1 MAELTFDQLSPEEK
15 EAVVSFY
22 NSQGQDIGTPI
33 TEATLPPARQTL
45 SPPPVDVTSLDTG
58 EPVSAPNSSWRDM
71 VVATEVSPTRGIMTD
86 GPDMDEVQA
95 FQERNGL
102 PRDGVLDENTF
113 RAMSAQALG
122 QTQAP
127 DGPPVA
133 QEDPT
138 QPAPTEAPVTYTIQ
152 GGDTL
157 SKIASENTFT
167 LDQLKAANPDIT
179 NFNNVMVG
187 QEINLPVEGAPV
199 VETPAVQTPVV
210 DTPVVET
217 PAVEPVN
224 FWTEEKTLGLNS
236 SNRNAVREVQS
247 ILGTAVD
254 GGFGPNTAKA
264 LEDFQRD
271 NGLEV
276 TGAVDNAETY
286 NALRELAVTDDTNPA
301 FYGTPAPVSPVS
313 LVTETPWSTDRVPTQ
328 SRWNVNGERIN
339 VTGVDRT
346 FNVGEDTLNIIDIT
360 ESTMPT
366 QAGQRLP
373 THTPTRIV
381 FHNTA
386 GMRDNVVGFMDYNN
400 FASAQ
405 FYISR
410 DGTVYQVTDPEHE
423 GNHAMG
429 LQTGSVGIEI
439 EGYPE
444 RHPETTPDNL
454 VTPEQDAAAA
464 LLGEYLINRYPTIN
478 QAVSHR
484 EIGLQRKNGN
494 YVNSGKTDGWTA
506 LRAFRERIGQTGYD
520 MGTGS
525 NTNTHMGTRVKDI
538 GYFQGDQANG

>member
-15 EAVVSFY
+15 EDVVSFY
-22 NSQGQDIGTPI
+22 NSQRMNTGSPL
-33 TEATLPPARQTL
+33 TEAILPPARQTL
-45 SPPPVDVTSLDTG
+45 SPPPVDATSLDTG
-58 EPVSAPNSSWRDM
+58 EPVSAPSRSWRDM
-71 VVATEVSPTRGIMTD
+71 VVATEVSPTKSIMTD

-102 PRDGVLDENTF
+102 PRDGIVDEPTA
-113 RAMSAQALG
+113 RAMTLQALG

-138 QPAPTEAPVTYTIQ
+138 QPAPTEAPV
-152 GGDTL
+152 
-157 SKIASENTFT
+157 
-167 LDQLKAANPDIT
+167 
-179 NFNNVMVG
+179 
-187 QEINLPVEGAPV
+187 
-199 VETPAVQTPVV
+199 
-210 DTPVVET
+210 
-217 PAVEPVN
+217 VEPVN

-247 ILGTAVD
+247 ILGISVD
-254 GGFGPNTAKA
+254 GGFGPQTRGAI
-264 LEDFQRD
+264 EDFQRD

-276 TGAVDNAETY
+276 TGAVDNPETY

-328 SRWNVNGERIN
+328 PKWNVNGERIN

-484 EIGLQRKNGN
+484 EIGLQRRNGN

-525 NTNTHMGTRVKDI
+525 NTNTHMGTRVKDV

>member
-1 MAELTFDQLSPEEK
+1 MAELTFDQLSLEEK
-15 EAVVSFY
+15 EAVVAFY
-22 NSQGQDIGTPI
+22 NSQGQDIGSPI
-33 TEATLPPARQTL
+33 TEATLPPARQTF
-45 SPPPVDVTSLDTG
+45 SPPPVTVTSLDTG
-58 EPVSAPNSSWRDM
+58 QPVAPVTRSHRDD
-71 VVATEVSPTRGIMTD
+71 VYATDVSPTRGIMTD

-122 QTQAP
+122 QPSSA

-152 GGDTL
+152 GGDTF

-167 LDQLKAANPDIT
+167 LDQLKAANPDIAD
-179 NFNNVMVG
+179 FNNVMVG

-199 VETPAVQTPVV
+199 VEA
-210 DTPVVET
+210 PVVEAPVVEAPDT
-217 PAVEPVN
+217 SAVEPVSLWN
-224 FWTEEKTLGLNS
+224 EDKILGLNS
-236 SNRNAVREVQS
+236 SNRNSVREVQS
-247 ILGTAVD
+247 ILGIAVD
-254 GGFGPNTAKA
+254 GGFGPNTKGAI
-264 LEDFQRD
+264 EDFQRD

-276 TGAVDNAETY
+276 TGAVDNPETY

-339 VTGVDRT
+339 VTGVERA
-346 FNVGEDTLNIIDIT
+346 FSVGEDTLNIIDIT

-366 QAGQRLP
+366 EAGQRL
-373 THTPTRIV
+373 TRHTPSRIV

-444 RHPETTPDNL
+444 RHPETTAAN
-454 VTPEQDAAAA
+454 VATPEQDAAAA

-484 EIGLQRKNGN
+484 EIGLQRRNGN

-525 NTNTHMGTRVKDI
+525 NTNTHMGTRVKDV

>member
-1 MAELTFDQLSPEEK
+1 MAELSFDQLSPEEK

-22 NSQGQDIGTPI
+22 NSQGMDTGSPI

-45 SPPPVDVTSLDTG
+45 SPPPVTVTSLDTDQ
-58 EPVSAPNSSWRDM
+58 PVAPVTRSWRDD
-71 VVATEVSPTRGIMTD
+71 VYATDVSPTRGIMTD

-122 QTQAP
+122 QPSSA
-127 DGPPVA
+127 DGSPAA
-133 QEDPT
+133 QQDPT
-138 QPAPTEAPVTYTIQ
+138 QPAPAEASATYTIQ
-152 GGDTL
+152 GGDTF

-167 LDQLKAANPDIT
+167 LDQLKAANPDIAD
-179 NFNNVMVG
+179 FNNVMVG

-199 VETPAVQTPVV
+199 VEA
-210 DTPVVET
+210 PVVEAPVVEAPDT
-217 PAVEPVN
+217 SAVEPVSLWN
-224 FWTEEKTLGLNS
+224 EDKILGLNS
-236 SNRNAVREVQS
+236 SNRNSVREVQS
-247 ILGTAVD
+247 ILGIAVD
-254 GGFGPNTAKA
+254 GGFGPNTKGAI
-264 LEDFQRD
+264 EDFQRD

-276 TGAVDNAETY
+276 TGAVDNPETY

-339 VTGVDRT
+339 VTGVERA
-346 FNVGEDTLNIIDIT
+346 FSVGEDTLNIIDIT

-366 QAGQRLP
+366 EAGQRL
-373 THTPTRIV
+373 TRHTPSRIV

-444 RHPETTPDNL
+444 RHPETTAAN
-454 VTPEQDAAAA
+454 VATPEQDAAAA

-484 EIGLQRKNGN
+484 EIGLYDHDKDRNTALIP
-494 YVNSGKTDGWTA
+494 SGKTDGWTA
-506 LRAFRERIGQTGYD
+506 LRAFRERVGQAGYD

-525 NTNTHMGTRVKDI
+525 NTNTHMGLRAADA
-538 GYFQGDQANG
+538 GYFQ